1 MKTGLQIVYSP
12 GSQENHMAS
21 GNYKKQTWDEW
32 YGCAKAY
39 YEEKGNLLVP
49 GRYKTM
55 DGYSLGRWIE
65 RQRARYNGLHDNMIH
80 TDEVIALEKIGMV
93 WKLENRL
100 SWEQWIYM
108 AENYYLQYGN
118 LEVHTAFTVDG
129 YWLGYWVRE
138 QRKKRKAGKLTKK
151 QVQDLE
157 HCGMVWSCYKR
168 NDWFYWYTLAAEYYR
183 VHGSLLVPL
192 KYTTENGDKLGK
204 WISVQR
210 ERRAGV
216 KGRKSLDIEQIQALD
231 RISMVWRL

>member
-1 MKTGLQIVYSP
+1 
-12 GSQENHMAS
+12 MAS

-129 YWLGYWVRE
+129 YRLGYWVRE
-138 QRKKRKAGKLTKK
+138 QRKSARPESSQKTGTGPGTLRHG
-151 QVQDLE
+151 LE
-157 HCGMVWSCYKR
+157 
-168 NDWFYWYTLAAEYYR
+168 
-183 VHGSLLVPL
+183 LL
-192 KYTTENGDKLGK
+192 
-204 WISVQR
+204 
-210 ERRAGV
+210 
-216 KGRKSLDIEQIQALD
+216 
-231 RISMVWRL
+231 

>member
-1 MKTGLQIVYSP
+1 
-12 GSQENHMAS
+12 MAS

-93 WKLENRL
+93 W
-100 SWEQWIYM
+100 
-108 AENYYLQYGN
+108 
-118 LEVHTAFTVDG
+118 
-129 YWLGYWVRE
+129 
-138 QRKKRKAGKLTKK
+138 
-151 QVQDLE
+151 
-157 HCGMVWSCYKR
+157 SCYKR

-216 KGRKSLDIEQIQALD
+216 KGRKSLDIGQIQALD

>member
-12 GSQENHMAS
+12 GSQENYMAS

-129 YWLGYWVRE
+129 YRLGYWVRE
-138 QRKKRKAGKLTKK
+138 QRKKRKAGKLTKNRYRTWNTAA
-151 QVQDLE
+151 
-157 HCGMVWSCYKR
+157 WSGAVIKEMTGFTGIHWQR
-168 NDWFYWYTLAAEYYR
+168 NITGYMAVYWF
-183 VHGSLLVPL
+183 H
-192 KYTTENGDKLGK
+192 
-204 WISVQR
+204 
-210 ERRAGV
+210 
-216 KGRKSLDIEQIQALD
+216 
-231 RISMVWRL
+231 

>member
-12 GSQENHMAS
+12 GSQENYMAS

-100 SWEQWIYM
+100 
-108 AENYYLQYGN
+108 
-118 LEVHTAFTVDG
+118 
-129 YWLGYWVRE
+129 
-138 QRKKRKAGKLTKK
+138 
-151 QVQDLE
+151 
-157 HCGMVWSCYKR
+157 
-168 NDWFYWYTLAAEYYR
+168 
-183 VHGSLLVPL
+183 HGSNGYIWQRIITCNMEIWKCILPLLWMGIGWV
-192 KYTTENGDKLGK
+192 TG
-204 WISVQR
+204 
-210 ERRAGV
+210 
-216 KGRKSLDIEQIQALD
+216 
-231 RISMVWRL
+231 

>member
-1 MKTGLQIVYSP
+1 M
-12 GSQENHMAS
+12 
-21 GNYKKQTWDEW
+21 
-32 YGCAKAY
+32 
-39 YEEKGNLLVP
+39 
-49 GRYKTM
+49 
-55 DGYSLGRWIE
+55 
-65 RQRARYNGLHDNMIH
+65 
-80 TDEVIALEKIGMV
+80 
-93 WKLENRL
+93 
-100 SWEQWIYM
+100 
-108 AENYYLQYGN
+108 
-118 LEVHTAFTVDG
+118 HTAFTVDG
-129 YWLGYWVRE
+129 YRLGYWVRE
-138 QRKKRKAGKLTKK
+138 QKKKAQGRKLNKK

-216 KGRKSLDIEQIQALD
+216 KGRKSLDIGQIQALD